1 MFLAQEIIRKR
12 RDGHALSDEE
22 IRFFI
27 NGIRDNTVS
36 EGQIAALAMTIF
48 FHDMSMPERVSL
60 TMAMR
65 DSGTVL
71 DWKSLNLNGP
81 IVDKHS
87 TGGVGDVTSL
97 MLGPM
102 VAACGGYIP
111 MISGRGLGHTGG
123 TLDKLEAIPGFDIF
137 PDDNRF
143 RDIIKDVG
151 VAIIGQTS
159 SLAPADKRFYATRD
173 ITATVDSIPLITAS
187 ILAKKLAEGLDALVM
202 DVKVGSGAF
211 MPTYELSAQ
220 LAEAIVGVSN
230 GAGVRTTALLTDMNQ
245 VLASSAGNAV
255 EVREAVQ
262 FLTGEYRNPRLFDVT
277 MALCVEMLISGKLA
291 KDDAEAR
298 AKLQAVL
305 DNGKAADIFGGGFQ
319 NALHRLFLKPPLA
332 PQISN
337 GRQGGHPHG
346 SIFLH
351 GVQRLLVQISTVL
364 HRVHPRPGSR
374 PDGACPVGVSHDGKP
389 LLMSDVNQ
397 LLNQRRFQPLLGENT
412 EAVKIH
418 QPGNHNLNKIRPVFL
433 LFLHQ
438 GSILPGRFKGGSDEA
453 AIVPRFVQG
462 GQGRYQPDAV
472 FRCQLPGSGTYAPA
486 VAALP
491 QIGNTGCLPAPE
503 VHADDGIVG
512 GFPMGGNGSFPVLT
526 VQNHV
531 NVTIAIHCVPLQV
544 EPPQNRG
551 GSWCYR

>member
-1 MFLAQEIIRKR
+1 MFLAQEIIRKK

-48 FHDMSMPERVSL
+48 FHDMAIEERVSL

-71 DWKSLNLNGP
+71 DWKQLNLNGP
-81 IVDKHS
+81 VVDKHS

-137 PDDNRF
+137 PDDKRF

-151 VAIIGQTS
+151 VAIIGQTN

-211 MPTYELSAQ
+211 MPTPELSAE
-220 LAEAIVGVSN
+220 LAQAIVGVAN

-255 EVREAVQ
+255 EVREAVR
-262 FLTGEYRNPRLFDVT
+262 FLTGDYRNPRLYDVT
-277 MALCVEMLISGKLA
+277 MALCVEMLVSGKLA

-298 AKLQAVL
+298 RQLQTVL
-305 DNGKAADIFGGGFQ
+305 DNGKAAEIFGRMVAAQKGPTDFVENYDKYLATATLSKAVYADTEGFIAQMDTRALGMAVVSMGGGRRQASDTIDYSVGFTDM
-319 NALHRLFLKPPLA
+319 ARLGDAIDGQRPLA
-332 PQISN
+332 VIHAKDEASWQEAAN
-337 GRQGGHPHG
+337 
-346 SIFLH
+346 
-351 GVQRLLVQISTVL
+351 
-364 HRVHPRPGSR
+364 
-374 PDGACPVGVSHDGKP
+374 
-389 LLMSDVNQ
+389 
-397 LLNQRRFQPLLGENT
+397 
-412 EAVKIH
+412 AVK
-418 QPGNHNLNKIRPVFL
+418 
-433 LFLHQ
+433 
-438 GSILPGRFKGGSDEA
+438 A
-453 AIVPRFVQG
+453 AIVIA
-462 GQGRYQPDAV
+462 DK
-472 FRCQLPGSGTYAPA
+472 APKET
-486 VAALP
+486 P
-491 QIGNTGCLPAPE
+491 
-503 VHADDGIVG
+503 
-512 GFPMGGNGSFPVLT
+512 T
-526 VQNHV
+526 VWRRI
-531 NVTIAIHCVPLQV
+531 TD
-544 EPPQNRG
+544 
-551 GSWCYR
+551 

>member
-1 MFLAQEIIRKR
+1 MFLAQEIIRKK

-27 NGIRDNTVS
+27 NGIRDNTIS

-48 FHDMSMPERVSL
+48 FHDMTMPERVSL

-71 DWKSLNLNGP
+71 DWKSLHLNGP

-123 TLDKLEAIPGFDIF
+123 TLDKLESIPGFDIF

-143 RDIIKDVG
+143 REIIKDVG

-211 MPTYELSAQ
+211 MPTYELSEA
-220 LAEAIVGVSN
+220 LAEAIVGVAN

-262 FLTGEYRNPRLFDVT
+262 FLTGEHRNPRLFDVT
-277 MALCVEMLISGKLA
+277 MEMLISGKLA
-291 KDDAEAR
+291 KNDAEAR

-305 DNGKAADIFGGGFQ
+305 DNGKAAEVFGRMVAAQKGPTDFVENYAKYLPTAMLTKAVYADTEGFVSEMDTRALGMAVVAMGGGRRQASDTIDYSVGFTDM
-319 NALHRLFLKPPLA
+319 ARLGDQVDGQRPLA
-332 PQISN
+332 VI
-337 GRQGGHPHG
+337 HAK
-346 SIFLH
+346 
-351 GVQRLLVQISTVL
+351 
-364 HRVHPRPGSR
+364 
-374 PDGACPVGVSHDGKP
+374 D
-389 LLMSDVNQ
+389 
-397 LLNQRRFQPLLGENT
+397 ENSWQ
-412 EAVKIH
+412 EAAKAVK
-418 QPGNHNLNKIRPVFL
+418 
-433 LFLHQ
+433 
-438 GSILPGRFKGGSDEA
+438 A
-453 AIVPRFVQG
+453 AIKLA
-462 GQGRYQPDAV
+462 DK
-472 FRCQLPGSGTYAPA
+472 
-486 VAALP
+486 
-491 QIGNTGCLPAPE
+491 APE
-503 VHADDGIVG
+503 ST
-512 GFPMGGNGSFPVLT
+512 PT
-526 VQNHV
+526 V
-531 NVTIAIHCVPLQV
+531 
-544 EPPQNRG
+544 
-551 GSWCYR
+551 YRRISE